1 MVQTV
6 YYYKQD
12 GTLTSTVLTDNML
25 KSQVPVVSMMI
36 KDSLVSFYWPSDCDY
51 EDFAKQSYLVVE
63 GKELADIY
71 AVKYLVFYV
80 SEAIAEEAL
89 YTYKNKPSYLEL
101 VNKFN
106 AINLVFEGRDSMRA
120 QFGTSPTEIE
130 SASSIYR
137 TMRDLGSTIVVAEAE
152 AVSYRPD
159 KETERM
165 DFEDFY
171 NEYVYLGSLYMDFH
185 ERLGV

>member
-12 GTLTSTVLTDNML
+12 GTLVSTVLTDGML
-25 KSQVPVVSMMI
+25 KGQVPVVSMTI

-51 EDFAKQSYLVVE
+51 DDFAEQSYLVVE
-63 GKELADIY
+63 GKESADFY
-71 AVKYLVFYV
+71 HVKFLVFYV
-80 SEAIAEEAL
+80 SKAIAEEAL

-106 AINLVFEGRDSMRA
+106 AINLIFEGRDSMRA

-137 TMRDLGSTIVVAEAE
+137 TMCDLGSTIKVAE
-152 AVSYRPD
+152 AVSYQLD

-171 NEYVYLGSLYMDFH
+171 NKYAYLGSLYMDFH

>member
-1 MVQTV
+1 MSNTI

-12 GTLTSTVLTDNML
+12 GTIASAAVTDSML
-25 KSQVPVVSMMI
+25 AGQTPVVSLTI
-36 KDSLVSFYWPSDCDY
+36 KGDLVSFYWSDDCTF
-51 EDFAKQSYLVVE
+51 EQFVEQTYLISE

-106 AINLVFEGRDSMRA
+106 AINLVFEGRDSMQA
-120 QFGTSPTEIE
+120 QFGTSPVEIE

-137 TMRDLGSTIVVAEAE
+137 MMRDLGSTIAVAE
-152 AVSYRPD
+152 AVSYQPD

-171 NEYVYLGSLYMDFH
+171 NKYVYLGSLYMDFH

>member
-1 MVQTV
+1 MAQTV

-12 GTLTSTVLTDNML
+12 GTLVNTVLTDSML
-25 KSQVPVVSMMI
+25 NGQVPVVSMVI
-36 KDSLVSFYWPSDCDY
+36 GDSLVSFYWPSDCNYD
-51 EDFAKQSYLVVE
+51 DFVEQSYLVVE
-63 GKELADIY
+63 GKELADMY

-80 SEAIAEEAL
+80 SEDAAKEAL
-89 YTYKNKPSYLEL
+89 DTYKNEPSYIEL

-106 AINLVFEGRDSMRA
+106 AINLIFEGRDSMRA

-137 TMRDLGSTIVVAEAE
+137 TMCDLGSTIVTAE
-152 AVSYRPD
+152 AVSYQPD

-171 NEYVYLGSLYMDFH
+171 NKYVYLGSLYMDFH

>member
-12 GTLTSTVLTDNML
+12 GTLVNTVLTDNML
-25 KSQVPVVSMMI
+25 NGQVPVVSMMI
-36 KDSLVSFYWPSDCDY
+36 KDSLVSFYWSDDCTF
-51 EDFAKQSYLVVE
+51 EQFVEQSYLVVE

-80 SEAIAEEAL
+80 SEVIAKEAL
-89 YTYKNKPSYLEL
+89 YTYKNEPSYLEL

-106 AINLVFEGRDSMRA
+106 AINLVFDGRDSMQA
-120 QFGTSPTEIE
+120 QFGTLPTEIE
-130 SASSIYR
+130 SAVSIYR
-137 TMRDLGSTIVVAEAE
+137 TMLDLGSTIAVAE
-152 AVSYRPD
+152 AVSYQPD

-171 NEYVYLGSLYMDFH
+171 NKYVYLGSLYMDFH

>member
-1 MVQTV
+1 MSNTI

-12 GTLTSTVLTDNML
+12 GTIASTVVTDSML
-25 KSQVPVVSMMI
+25 AGQTPVVSLTI
-36 KDSLVSFYWPSDCDY
+36 KGDLVSFYWSDDCEYD
-51 EDFAKQSYLVVE
+51 DFAKQSYLVVE

-80 SEAIAEEAL
+80 SEEVAKKAL
-89 YTYKNKPSYLEL
+89 ETYKNEPSYLEL
-101 VNKFN
+101 VHKFN
-106 AINLVFEGRDSMRA
+106 AINLIFEGRDSMQA
-120 QFGTSPTEIE
+120 QFGTLPTEIE
-130 SASSIYR
+130 SAVSIYR
-137 TMRDLGSTIVVAEAE
+137 TMVDLGSTIKVAE
-152 AVSYRPD
+152 AVSYQPD

-171 NEYVYLGSLYMDFH
+171 NKYVYLGSLYMDFH

>member
-1 MVQTV
+1 MSNTI

-12 GTLTSTVLTDNML
+12 GTIASTVVTDSMLTG
-25 KSQVPVVSMMI
+25 QTPVVSLTI

-51 EDFAKQSYLVVE
+51 DDFAKQSYLVVE

-71 AVKYLVFYV
+71 MTKFLVFYV
-80 SEAIAEEAL
+80 SEEVAKEAL
-89 YTYKNKPSYLEL
+89 DTYKNEPSYLEL
-101 VNKFN
+101 VHKFN
-106 AINLVFEGRDSMRA
+106 AINLIFEGRDSMQA
-120 QFGTSPTEIE
+120 QFGTLPTEIE
-130 SASSIYR
+130 SAVSIYR
-137 TMRDLGSTIVVAEAE
+137 TMVDLGSTIKVAE
-152 AVSYRPD
+152 AVSYQPD

-171 NEYVYLGSLYMDFH
+171 NKYVYLGSLYMDFH

>member
-12 GTLTSTVLTDNML
+12 GTLVNTVLTDNML
-25 KSQVPVVSMMI
+25 KGQVPVVSMMI

-51 EDFAKQSYLVVE
+51 DDFAKQSYLVVE

-106 AINLVFEGRDSMRA
+106 AINLVFEGRDSMQA
-120 QFGTSPTEIE
+120 QFGTTPVEIE

-137 TMRDLGSTIVVAEAE
+137 MMRDLGSTIAVAE
-152 AVSYRPD
+152 AVSYQPD

-171 NEYVYLGSLYMDFH
+171 NKYVYLGSLYMDFH
-185 ERLGV
+185 ERLGA

>member
-1 MVQTV
+1 MTKTV

-12 GTLTSTVLTDNML
+12 VTLANTVLTDSML
-25 KSQVPVVSMMI
+25 KGQVPVVSMVI
-36 KDSLVSFYWPSDCDY
+36 KDSLVSFYWPSDYDG
-51 EDFAKQSYLVVE
+51 FAKQSYLVVE

-80 SEAIAEEAL
+80 SEVFAEEAL

-106 AINLVFEGRDSMRA
+106 AINLIFEGRDSMQA
-120 QFGTSPTEIE
+120 QFGTSPVEIE

-137 TMRDLGSTIVVAEAE
+137 TMVDLGSTIKVAE
-152 AVSYRPD
+152 AVSYQPD

-171 NEYVYLGSLYMDFH
+171 NKYVYLGSLYMDFH
-185 ERLGV
+185 ERLGA